1 MLQDLRFLGLTGTN
15 ISVIP
20 RDFCCLTSLRKL
32 YGFPAHMDSDH
43 CSLLELGPLS
53 QLTEL
58 SIYSLENVASSSTA
72 MMAKLGEKNRLR
84 YLLLH
89 CTSRHGDDGL
99 LVKEEE
105 GISEKEE
112 RQIEEVF
119 DELCP
124 PLGLE
129 NLNIIGYFGQQLPS
143 WMVPKAVT
151 PLGSLRILA
160 MDDLAC
166 YTELPSGLSQ
176 LPCLELLQ
184 IRWAPVIKRVGVEF
198 LQPNNQVGVRFPRLK
213 KLYFERMVEWEEW
226 VWEEQV
232 KGMLILEEFAPK
244 MCKLR
249 RVPPSLAF
257 HAKALKKLCIC
268 DVKHL
273 RSLEN
278 FASVVHLGVFRNIEL
293 ERIINLPKVKNLVI
307 VECPKMKVLEYMPA
321 LQRLNLEEYDVETVP
336 RYLQDVNPRH
346 LLLDCSVGQAEPH
359 PASQSLCRR

>member
-1 MLQDLRFLGLTGTN
+1 MILFGNIKIQPGDSFLSFPSLRTLHLQSVNIDAIAESLYLLKHLRYLSIENSNISMLPEGIGKLKFMQYISISGCQSLAKLPSNILMQDLRFLGLTRTN

-20 RDFCCLTSLRKL
+20 RDFCGLTSLRKL
-32 YGFPAHMDSDH
+32 YGFPAHTDSDH
-43 CSLLELGPLS
+43 CSLQELGPLS

-58 SIYSLENVASSSTA
+58 SIYSLENVASSSMA

-119 DELCP
+119 VELCP

-129 NLNIIGYFGQQLPS
+129 NLNINGYFGQRLPS

-166 YTELPSGLSQ
+166 CIELPSGLSQ

-184 IRWAPVIKRVGVEF
+184 IRWALVIKRVGVEF

-213 KLYFERMVEWEEW
+213 KLYFERMVEWEEF

-232 KGMLILEEFAPK
+232 KGCLSWRSSHPK
-244 MCKLR
+244 C
-249 RVPPSLAF
+249 
-257 HAKALKKLCIC
+257 
-268 DVKHL
+268 
-273 RSLEN
+273 
-278 FASVVHLGVFRNIEL
+278 AS
-293 ERIINLPKVKNLVI
+293 
-307 VECPKMKVLEYMPA
+307 
-321 LQRLNLEEYDVETVP
+321 
-336 RYLQDVNPRH
+336 
-346 LLLDCSVGQAEPH
+346 
-359 PASQSLCRR
+359 